1 LGYEGEEESNEE
13 IFACSDFLVADE
25 SAVVCSLQATLFE
38 EIDASKRKGYT
49 LMVGLKSK
57 VSGISVS
64 PIVQDSM
71 MAVAGSEG
79 YVILWDYND
88 KVDMQSNFTEYTTGK
103 SVFTV
108 CEFTRDG
115 HELLVATTTGE
126 IKIMDTNR

>member
-1 LGYEGEEESNEE
+1 
-13 IFACSDFLVADE
+13 
-25 SAVVCSLQATLFE
+25 
-38 EIDASKRKGYT
+38 
-49 LMVGLKSK
+49 MVGLKSK